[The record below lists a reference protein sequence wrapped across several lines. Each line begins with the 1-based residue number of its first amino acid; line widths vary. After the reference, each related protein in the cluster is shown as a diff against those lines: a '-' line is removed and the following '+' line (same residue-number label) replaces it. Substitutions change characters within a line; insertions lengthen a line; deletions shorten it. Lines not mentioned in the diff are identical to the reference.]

1 MCVCAVCVPCTTC
14 SISQFLSATNSFNWL
29 LISIEHS
36 WLFLCF
42 CMTGSCFSATTTH
55 TPHTYTD
62 IATISFKLNFYFF
75 IISTKIINVRLY
87 ACRTYMLGWVQKI
100 ANQTNIWP
108 NVNISW
114 YMRVLRLWPQALHSS
129 RRTIIQEITRNASE
143 RAMPRDQQKP
153 GASADLS
160 ILT

>member
-1 MCVCAVCVPCTTC
+1 MSHVCVCAVCVPCTTC

-62 IATISFKLNFYFF
+62 IETISFKLNFYFF
-75 IISTKIINVRLY
+75 YYFHEDNKCAIICVPHIYVGLSAKNCESNKYMAKCQYQLIY
-87 ACRTYMLGWVQKI
+87 ACVASLAAG
-100 ANQTNIWP
+100 
-108 NVNISW
+108 
-114 YMRVLRLWPQALHSS
+114 SS
-129 RRTIIQEITRNASE
+129 FVTSDDNTRNYA
-143 RAMPRDQQKP
+143 
-153 GASADLS
+153 
-160 ILT
+160 